1 MTIWIAL
8 LLGLVQ
14 GVTEFLPVSSSGHL
28 VLLHNLFG
36 IEQGTL
42 FFTIML
48 HIGTLI
54 AVLAVY
60 YKELWQMICHPFQKK
75 TLMLLLA
82 LVPTVLAAIFLK
94 DLIEESYKGHFL
106 GFEFLLTALILWFA
120 QRSRTGHKTMETMR
134 PADALTIGLM
144 QSVSILPAVSRSGAT
159 IAGALYCGMEKK
171 EAADFSFLLSVPAI
185 VGSLVFEV
193 PNLAKSGLGDVNWTF
208 VIAGMVMAAIA
219 GYAAVRL
226 MLRVIKSK
234 RLTPFI
240 WYVLVLGVLI
250 LLDQFVTNWF
260 FVRPF

>member
-14 GVTEFLPVSSSGHL
+14 GITEFLPISSSGHL

-36 IEQGTL
+36 IEQGTF

-48 HIGTLI
+48 HFGTLI
-54 AVLAVY
+54 AVVAVY
-60 YKELWQMICHPFQKK
+60 YKQLWDIICHPFQKK
-75 TLMLLLA
+75 TLMLLIA
-82 LVPTVLAAIFLK
+82 LIPTVLAAVFLK
-94 DLIEESYKGHFL
+94 DLIEETFKGHYL

-120 QRSRTGHKTMETMR
+120 QRAKTGLKNMQTMHSG
-134 PADALTIGLM
+134 DALVIGLM
-144 QSVSILPAVSRSGAT
+144 QSISILPAVSRSGAT
-159 IAGALYCGMEKK
+159 IAGALYCKMERK
-171 EAADFSFLLSVPAI
+171 EAADFSFLLSIPAI
-185 VGSLVFEV
+185 VGSFVLEV
-193 PNLAKSGLGDVNWTF
+193 PRLLESGVGDVNWTF
-208 VIAGMVMAAIA
+208 VIAGMAMAAIA

-240 WYVLVLGVLI
+240 YYVATLGVLI

>member
-14 GVTEFLPVSSSGHL
+14 GITEFLPISSSGHL

-36 IEQGTL
+36 IEQGTF

-48 HIGTLI
+48 HFGTLI
-54 AVLAVY
+54 AVVAVY
-60 YKELWQMICHPFQKK
+60 YKQLWDIICHPFQKK
-75 TLMLLLA
+75 TLMLLIA
-82 LVPTVLAAIFLK
+82 LIPTVLAAVFLK
-94 DLIEESYKGHFL
+94 DLIEETFKGHYL

-120 QRSRTGHKTMETMR
+120 QRVKTGRKNMQTMHSG
-134 PADALTIGLM
+134 DALVIGLM
-144 QSVSILPAVSRSGAT
+144 QSISILPAVSRSGAT
-159 IAGALYCGMEKK
+159 IAGALYCKMERK
-171 EAADFSFLLSVPAI
+171 EAADFSFLLSIPAI
-185 VGSLVFEV
+185 VGSFVLEV
-193 PNLAKSGLGDVNWTF
+193 PRLLESGVGDVNWMF
-208 VIAGMVMAAIA
+208 VIAGMAMAAIA

-240 WYVLVLGVLI
+240 YYVATLGVLI

>member
-14 GVTEFLPVSSSGHL
+14 GITEFLPVSSSGHL

-42 FFTIML
+42 LFTIML
-48 HIGTLI
+48 HVGTLI
-54 AVLAVY
+54 AVCVVY
-60 YKELWQMICHPFQKK
+60 YREILDIICHPFQKK
-75 TLMLLLA
+75 TLMLLVA
-82 LVPTVLAAIFLK
+82 LIPTVLAALFLK
-94 DLIEESYKGHFL
+94 DLIEESYKGNLL

-120 QRSRTGHKTMETMR
+120 QRAKTGRKTIGAMR
-134 PADALTIGLM
+134 VSDALLIGVM
-144 QSVSILPAVSRSGAT
+144 QSISILPAVSRSGAT
-159 IAGALYCGMEKK
+159 IAGALYCKMEKK
-171 EAADFSFLLSVPAI
+171 EAADFSFLLSIPAI

-193 PNLAKSGLGDVNWTF
+193 PDIVKSGVGDVNWTF
-208 VIAGMVMAAIA
+208 VIAGMVVAGIA

-226 MLRVIKSK
+226 MLRVITSK

-240 WYVLVLGVLI
+240 YYVAVLGVLV

-260 FVRPF
+260 FARPF

>member
-14 GVTEFLPVSSSGHL
+14 GITEFLPISSSGHL

-36 IEQGTL
+36 IEQGTF

-48 HIGTLI
+48 HFGTLI
-54 AVLAVY
+54 AVVAVY
-60 YKELWQMICHPFQKK
+60 YKQLWDIICHPFQKK
-75 TLMLLLA
+75 TLMLLIA
-82 LVPTVLAAIFLK
+82 LIPTVLAAVFLK
-94 DLIEESYKGHFL
+94 DLIEETFKGHYL

-120 QRSRTGHKTMETMR
+120 QRAKTGLKNMQTMHSG
-134 PADALTIGLM
+134 DALVIGLM
-144 QSVSILPAVSRSGAT
+144 QSISILPAVSRSGAT
-159 IAGALYCGMEKK
+159 IAGALYCKMERK
-171 EAADFSFLLSVPAI
+171 EAADFSFLLSIPAI
-185 VGSLVFEV
+185 VGSFVLEV
-193 PNLAKSGLGDVNWTF
+193 PRLLESGVGDVNWMF
-208 VIAGMVMAAIA
+208 VIAGMAMAAIA

-240 WYVLVLGVLI
+240 YYVATLGVLI